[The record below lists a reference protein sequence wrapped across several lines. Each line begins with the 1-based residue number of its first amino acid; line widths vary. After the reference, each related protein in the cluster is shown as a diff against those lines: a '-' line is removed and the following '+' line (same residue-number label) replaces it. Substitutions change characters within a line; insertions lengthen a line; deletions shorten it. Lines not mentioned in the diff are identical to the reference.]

1 MTRKIVKRSTFF
13 ALTFMAVGKI
23 ALPQFVVIVFLA
35 FLAQWQSTS
44 LVSLQRG
51 QLVVMS
57 SILIGGKLEI

>member
-1 MTRKIVKRSTFF
+1 
-13 ALTFMAVGKI
+13 MAVGKI
-23 ALPQFVVIVFLA
+23 ALPQFLVIVFLA